1 MPSAEIIAIGTEL
14 VLGQIV
20 DTNTSY
26 LAKHL
31 NNIGVDIFRASLVG
45 DNPIRISQA
54 IKQSMD
60 RADIV
65 ITTGGLGPT
74 VDDPTREAVAI
85 TFGVELEFRNELWQQ
100 IIERFKSFG
109 KIPTENNR
117 RQAYIPDGAIA
128 IENPVGTAPAFH
140 IEHSGKIII
149 CLPGVPH
156 EMKHLYETRVEIIIK
171 KKFDFDGVIHTRIV
185 HTTGIGESTLDE
197 RIGDLE
203 EMENPTIGLAA
214 HPGQVDI
221 RVTAKARTKEDAD
234 LMILPVIQD
243 LRNRIGGK
251 IYGIDKTTL
260 STAVKSISD
269 KTDRKLELF
278 LDSTVENWEPMFEK
292 TGVFTKITGF
302 IGNDT
307 NNLNRFF
314 SLYNEKKGQ
323 DWIPL
328 LLMAN
333 DSENKI
339 RIYLHSDG
347 ELLSLEKNLHN
358 REKTIDPW
366 LTNVILG
373 YIWEIL
379 QDNQGE
385 K

>member
-156 EMKHLYETRVEIIIK
+156 EMKHLYETRVEKIIK

-307 NNLNRFF
+307 NNLNHFF

>member
-117 RQAYIPDGAIA
+117 RQAYMPDGAIA

-339 RIYLHSDG
+339 RIYLHSNG

>member
-1 MPSAEIIAIGTEL
+1 
-14 VLGQIV
+14 
-20 DTNTSY
+20 
-26 LAKHL
+26 
-31 NNIGVDIFRASLVG
+31 
-45 DNPIRISQA
+45 
-54 IKQSMD
+54 
-60 RADIV
+60 
-65 ITTGGLGPT
+65 LGPT

-156 EMKHLYETRVEIIIK
+156 EMKHLYETRVENIIK

-339 RIYLHSDG
+339 RIYLHSNG